1 MERWQMTPH
10 TGGFLST
17 AAPEGKSRR
26 SAGIRRNHVLS
37 GLVEEKPRPSPIHK
51 PQGCQPLSGS

>member
-1 MERWQMTPH
+1 MTPH
-10 TGGFLST
+10 TGGFLSA
-17 AAPEGKSRR
+17 AAPEVKSRR